1 MKTETFSYLPSL
13 TREQI
18 ERQVAYMLE
27 NGWMPA
33 VEYQERVDPEVT
45 YRYWWR
51 LPLFS
56 GATVPEVM
64 EAGEGCRAERPDAII
79 WISCFDREHQTQA
92 LSFAV

>member
-27 NGWMPA
+27 NDWMPA
-33 VEYQERVDPEVT
+33 VEYQERVDPEIT

-64 EAGEGCRAERPDAII
+64 EAVEACRAEHPDAII